1 MVTMHGCYGYYVL
14 LPWLLVVPTLQP
26 CDDGEMV
33 FIIMTDVRETYDGSK
48 LEMTTFYPQN
58 RLSPYTSSIDDHNF
72 SFKIIGLKLLFQKVI
87 IMMREVGTCT
97 RV

>member
-1 MVTMHGCYGYYVL
+1 LIDWRHTVGTNAFFLECRLTVVAMVTIHGCYGYYVL

-58 RLSPYTSSIDDHNF
+58 RLSPYFIN
-72 SFKIIGLKLLFQKVI
+72 
-87 IMMREVGTCT
+87 
-97 RV
+97 

>member
-1 MVTMHGCYGYYVL
+1 MMVL
-14 LPWLLVVPTLQP
+14 L
-26 CDDGEMV
+26 E
-33 FIIMTDVRETYDGSK
+33 I
-48 LEMTTFYPQN
+48 TTFYPQN

-72 SFKIIGLKLLFQKVI
+72 SFKLIGLKLLFQKVI